1 MTQTVNRRAALRSI
15 FAAGAAAAAVPAAA
29 LSGDPDAELFALQGA
44 IDAADREFDV
54 SIDNA
59 SAAQTR
65 FCAIQKGLPVPAA
78 PADPEWDQILADF
91 ADRMAA
97 YRKLGPRPEKLAYDE
112 AVKSRELGEAEA
124 RIESGLVDAEEAEA
138 EKYAVVT
145 ELQKAVIAIEART
158 LAGLVF
164 KAKYAAAHY
173 ASEYD
178 LDVMVSIVDD
188 LLAMAGEPRPLAS
201 AAQAS

>member
-1 MTQTVNRRAALRSI
+1 MAQTVNRRAALRSI

-59 SAAQTR
+59 SAAQER
-65 FCAIQKGLPVPAA
+65 FCAIRKRLPAVPAA
-78 PADPEWDQILADF
+78 PADPEWDRILADF
-91 ADRMAA
+91 AGRMAA
-97 YRKLGPRPEKLAYDE
+97 YRKLGPRPEKAAYDE
-112 AVKSRELGEAEA
+112 AVKSRELAEA
-124 RIESGLVDAEEAEA
+124 NARLECGLADLEEIEA
-138 EKYAVVT
+138 EKLAVVT
-145 ELQKAVIAIEART
+145 GLQQAVIAIEART
-158 LAGLVF
+158 LSGLIF
-164 KAKYAAAHY
+164 KAKYAATHY

-188 LLAMAGEPRPLAS
+188 LLAMAGEA
-201 AAQAS
+201 